1 MNKISLFVLLVLLFT
16 GCASTNSYRKP
27 GVDFSKYEKIAV
39 IKLDCSVN
47 QATGQEVS
55 DMVALEFIKK
65 GYNVL
70 ERSQLKAVIDEEVLA
85 MAGLTESN
93 KSLLQLSGVNAIVV
107 GSVSRYDCHPSKAPI
122 FYMGALLAVMNTNTC
137 FASLSLKLL
146 DCKTGEIIWTANGSH
161 SVQAVGMT
169 PHKVLQNVINT
180 LKEDIPSRMEK

>member
-1 MNKISLFVLLVLLFT
+1 MKHISIFLILILFLT
-16 GCASTNSYRKP
+16 GCASTHSYTKP
-27 GVDFSKYEKIAV
+27 GVDFSNYEKIAI
-39 IKLDCSVN
+39 IKLDCSIN
-47 QATGQEVS
+47 QAVGQEVS
-55 DMVALEFIKK
+55 DIVALEFIKK

-70 ERSQLKAVIDEEVLA
+70 ERSQIKAVIDEEVLA

-93 KSLLQLSGVNAIVV
+93 KKLLQLSGVNAIVV
-107 GSVSRYDCHPSKAPI
+107 GSVSRYDCHPSIAPI
-122 FYMGALLAVMNTNTC
+122 FYMGMLLGVMNTNTC

-180 LKEDIPSRMEK
+180 LKEDIPSRMGK